1 MVYAWRTILFEG
13 RRDEMYEA
21 VYYYNLHERDVGNA
35 QEFVT
40 RGVPPNIF
48 TSTMITT
55 FTQFEGYAVIQ
66 RRTPNHWAFAEVR
79 SP

>member
-1 MVYAWRTILFEG
+1 
-13 RRDEMYEA
+13 MYEA
-21 VYYYNLHERDVGNA
+21 VDNYNLHGRDVGNA

-40 RGVPPNIF
+40 CGVTPNIFTF

-66 RRTPNHWAFAEVR
+66 RRTRNHSAFAEVR